1 MKGSQSTPALPN
13 KELSIQAQL
22 EMNDVPEY
30 ANEPGPGHYF
40 GPESKGFSSMAHKYA
55 KEGLFQD
62 KMIEFPRTGWPDWK
76 KVIIS
81 KGHEG
86 PYKLRD
92 SPGCVYAVP
101 ESSVKKKTYSVREE
115 TGSDFPAAQR
125 PDLSLS
131 LGMNPKGS
139 PGPATYNTREVKVR
153 EQVNAGKGGKIYGQM
168 DSKAERFDSRTSK
181 GPGPYSRKDVAL
193 NPSTGKSFGCCRA
206 SYDKVIR
213 PGWEKDGQC
222 KTSSKI
228 GEGTDIGPGISN
240 YTFEDGY
247 WKEKTYFVGGSA
259 NRFKSYSTA
268 KNGRCYSIGTA
279 ERFPKDRVAASSPGP
294 GQYKRD
300 ERDVSKAVHKNSG
313 INPGGV
319 VSSANQRL
327 SGEREPFQGS
337 VVSDT
342 RNPTGAPFGRR
353 MPRKPRFRQ
362 MLALQTAE
370 RGGWGYF

>member
-1 MKGSQSTPALPN
+1 MKGSQSHPALPS
-13 KELSIQAQL
+13 KEISIQAQL

-40 GPESKGFSSMAHKYA
+40 GPESSGFSSVNNKYA

-62 KMIEFPRTGWPDWK
+62 KMIEFPRTGWPSWK

-92 SPGCVYAVP
+92 SPGPVYAVA
-101 ESSVKKKTYSVREE
+101 ESGVTMKTHSQREG
-115 TGSDFPAAQR
+115 TGSDFPAASR

-139 PGPATYNTREVKVR
+139 PGPAAYNLREGRPFLKTDS
-153 EQVNAGKGGKIYGQM
+153 KTKIYGQM
-168 DSKAERFDSRTSK
+168 DSKSERFETRTHK
-181 GPGPYSRKDVAL
+181 GPGPYSRKDVSL
-193 NPSTGKSFGCCRA
+193 NPSTGRSFGCPRSA
-206 SYDKVIR
+206 YDKVIR

-222 KTSSKI
+222 KQSSKI

-240 YTFEDGY
+240 YIFEDGC
-247 WKEKTYFVGGSA
+247 WKEKTYFV
-259 NRFKSYSTA
+259 
-268 KNGRCYSIGTA
+268 NGRMKPLSSSNSRAFSIGTA
-279 ERFPKDRVAASSPGP
+279 ERFPKDRVAAASPGP

-300 ERDVSKAVHKNSG
+300 ERDIAKCVHKDTKG
-313 INPGGV
+313 LLADGMK
-319 VSSANQRL
+319 
-327 SGEREPFQGS
+327 EPFQGC

-342 RNPTGAPFGRR
+342 RNPSGAPFGRR

-362 MLALQTAE
+362 MLALHTSE
-370 RGGWGYF
+370 RAGWGYF